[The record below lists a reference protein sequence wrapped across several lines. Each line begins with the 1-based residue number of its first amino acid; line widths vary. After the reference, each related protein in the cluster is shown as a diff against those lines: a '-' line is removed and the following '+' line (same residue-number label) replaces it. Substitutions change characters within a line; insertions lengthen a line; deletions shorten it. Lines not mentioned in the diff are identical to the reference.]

1 LTCAALAAA
10 SFPAPSQQFA
20 LEHRLE
26 ADIMPDTPTI
36 PPDPHEA
43 RWDRLPMTALERIRI
58 PYGWIVLGLALLGI
72 VCLAFD
78 VLLHYAM
85 RGIWPA
91 YEVAFGTLGIIAA
104 IYLLLAL
111 RFIKRESKRALRQ
124 IRRSVEIDDQ
134 RFESFARRL
143 LVADGRVEAVLAAAA
158 VLLVIFFLV
167 LPPDQLPELAARGA
181 VGGIGSAVIVLF
193 YALLFWLLLSLVYVG
208 IRSSRALSQL
218 AKQPLTVNVFDPE
231 PLLPFGR
238 LSLAQSLTF
247 VGMFLIPLIIMGPP
261 TRQGGGWLVIG
272 LSVVC
277 LLALFVPLW
286 GVHRQIIEAREE
298 VLERVCGDLMEV
310 QRTLLS
316 PAVPD
321 SEQLRALSQRTEV
334 LLQFRKQILGAP
346 SWPFRDT
353 GSIFRATI
361 AALSPLIYFILNEL
375 VQSYL
380 FPLFGLK

>member
-1 LTCAALAAA
+1 
-10 SFPAPSQQFA
+10 
-20 LEHRLE
+20 
-26 ADIMPDTPTI
+26 
-36 PPDPHEA
+36 
-43 RWDRLPMTALERIRI
+43 
-58 PYGWIVLGLALLGI
+58 
-72 VCLAFD
+72 
-78 VLLHYAM
+78 
-85 RGIWPA
+85 
-91 YEVAFGTLGIIAA
+91 
-104 IYLLLAL
+104 
-111 RFIKRESKRALRQ
+111 
-124 IRRSVEIDDQ
+124 
-134 RFESFARRL
+134 
-143 LVADGRVEAVLAAAA
+143 
-158 VLLVIFFLV
+158 
-167 LPPDQLPELAARGA
+167 
-181 VGGIGSAVIVLF
+181 
-193 YALLFWLLLSLVYVG
+193 LVYVG